1 MEAMTRVAAQPTTTT
16 PLLYPTLL
24 LLLLLLLLSLI
35 IPAPLQI
42 TLSNYSP
49 ELQSPLTTTKMGHK
63 ISAMQRSRAL
73 ELGIPSTTSDR
84 DCKLSGALRFAVLT
98 NLEANGLR
106 LVYHLAGNQTV
117 WPTLEPLTP
126 STTTEADLRLSTV
139 SSLTD
144 VRGTPVVCVFICVSA
159 FNFTFFLFFCW
170 CQYLLFRLMGLYL
183 HIHLFRL

>member
-1 MEAMTRVAAQPTTTT
+1 
-16 PLLYPTLL
+16 
-24 LLLLLLLLSLI
+24 
-35 IPAPLQI
+35 
-42 TLSNYSP
+42 
-49 ELQSPLTTTKMGHK
+49 MGHK

-170 CQYLLFRLMGLYL
+170 CQYLRLAFMSS
-183 HIHLFRL
+183 RLSGIRLGCYCCIYFFTPNHVEDVLNANPNILLIWLVKPLCC